1 MFYPLL
7 LDVYYSTTTQ
17 TDLGD
22 IEHVWTYDRSVQCRV
37 ASSTNYKDQNLYPEQ
52 RMRILDQINAQ
63 VIEDIRIDS
72 LGEMHPVNDIAITNI
87 RANCGG
93 TVYKETAG
101 ERAGEPTLYEVI
113 GFMPHVDLF
122 NKLDYVKIVLNRM
135 DEQVA
140 L

>member
-17 TDLGD
+17 NDLGD
-22 IEHVWTYDRSVQCRV
+22 IEHVWTYDRSVSCRV

-63 VIEDIRIDS
+63 VIEDVRIDS
-72 LGEMHPVNDIAITNI
+72 LGEMHPMNDIGIANI
-87 RANCGG
+87 RSNCGG
-93 TVYKETAG
+93 VVYKETAG
-101 ERAGEPTLYEVI
+101 ERAGDSTMYEVV
-113 GFMPHVDLF
+113 GYMPHVDLF
-122 NKLDYVKIVLNRM
+122 SKLDYVKIVLNRM